1 MCGKIGAVCQSEQ
14 MFLKIIHLFS
24 IYLLTKVI
32 MTCIIYSYFKENIMK
47 NEKVKKVAKTKATL
61 VKELEQIANVDKG
74 FLNSLERANAE
85 TIKRLTALL
94 S

>member
-1 MCGKIGAVCQSEQ
+1 
-14 MFLKIIHLFS
+14 
-24 IYLLTKVI
+24 
-32 MTCIIYSYFKENIMK
+32 MK